1 MDALLKRREELLKAK
16 EEVERK
22 LKLAAKAKKELET
35 TEEGTEKEN
44 NNIVANGPG
53 TEKESN
59 NIIIAY
65 GPGTEN
71 IIFNG
76 PDNGSI
82 ILNSSTQKQLVW
94 DIGGKVFAVLTDT
107 KLVLKSFNPSNPF
120 PKLEINLPKPASKDA
135 KVLISGEWI
144 AISFSESQNFIFNEG
159 EWVQIDDSGRLVW
172 IKNGLFLIYKEKS
185 KILSLRDCEKLNS
198 VIKEIEDVE
207 SFYYNDESILLG
219 KVDGSLTI

>member
-22 LKLAAKAKKELET
+22 LKLAAKAKKGLET
-35 TEEGTEKEN
+35 TEGLEKENNNIIVNGPGTEKEN
-44 NNIVANGPG
+44 NNI
-53 TEKESN
+53 
-59 NIIIAY
+59 I
-65 GPGTEN
+65 
-71 IIFNG
+71 
-76 PDNGSI
+76 DNGSDSSSSI

-94 DIGGKVFAVLTDT
+94 DNEGKVFAVLTDT

-135 KVLISGEWI
+135 KVFVSDDWI
-144 AISFSESQNFIFNEG
+144 AISFSQSQNFICNEG
-159 EWVQIDDSGRLVW
+159 MWTQIDDSGRLVW

-185 KILSLRDCEKLNS
+185 KILSLRNCEKLSS
-198 VIKEIEDVE
+198 VINEIEDVE
-207 SFYYNDESILLG
+207 SFHYNDETILLE

>member
-22 LKLAAKAKKELET
+22 LKLAAKAKKGLET
-35 TEEGTEKEN
+35 TEGTEKEN
-44 NNIVANGPG
+44 NYI
-53 TEKESN
+53 KSN
-59 NIIIAY
+59 

-71 IIFNG
+71 IS

-94 DIGGKVFAVLTDT
+94 DNEGKVFAVLTDT

-159 EWVQIDDSGRLVW
+159 KWVQIDDSGRLVW

-185 KILSLRDCEKLNS
+185 KILCLRDFEKMSS

-207 SFYYNDESILLG
+207 SFHYNDETILLE

>member
-35 TEEGTEKEN
+35 TEGTEKEN
-44 NNIVANGPG
+44 NNIVVN
-53 TEKESN
+53 
-59 NIIIAY
+59 

-71 IIFNG
+71 IISNV
-76 PDNGSI
+76 PDNSNI

-94 DIGGKVFAVLTDT
+94 DNEGKVFAILTDT
-107 KLVLKSFNPSNPF
+107 KLVLKSFNRSNPF

-159 EWVQIDDSGRLVW
+159 KWVQIDDSGRLVW

-185 KILSLRDCEKLNS
+185 KILSLRDCEKLSS

-207 SFYYNDESILLG
+207 SFHYNDETILLE